1 MDEMTKKLKSL
12 EKETAQWKQRWE
24 KSNSLLLDM
33 ATEKKQRDAELL
45 STTKQ
50 LTQLEKLCR
59 ALQTERATFINEI
72 KSLKIAAAADPEVT
86 HSEKIPINDVLTLS
100 LVEQA
105 SVEVVACPIDTDE
118 NSVKTKENNPTT
130 ILLPLSYATTIC
142 DQREVLNSSYSSEI
156 CCTDSSVEN
165 CFVNH
170 HPSQSQVHPPSSE
183 TVTIVAPVD
192 LPSQV
197 SASATIN

>member
-59 ALQTERATFINEI
+59 ALQTERATLINEI
-72 KSLKIAAAADPEVT
+72 KSLKIAVAADPEVT
-86 HSEKIPINDVLTLS
+86 HSENTPIHDVTLA
-100 LVEQA
+100 LVEHA
-105 SVEVVACPIDTDE
+105 SVQVACPIDTDE
-118 NSVKTKENNPTT
+118 NSVKKKENNPT
-130 ILLPLSYATTIC
+130 ILLPLSYATIC
-142 DQREVLNSSYSSEI
+142 DQREVQNSSYSSE
-156 CCTDSSVEN
+156 CCTDSSVGN
-165 CFVNH
+165 CFVN
-170 HPSQSQVHPPSSE
+170 HPSQSQVHPPSE

-192 LPSQV
+192 LPFQV